1 MSKQKLFLKVFSVSQ
16 VQFYDDLS
24 ELEQYYWNEKSTRLG
39 YDDFKSSYQNKSGIY
54 AEFAKVGA
62 IGLGVLKGDEVRFKF
77 LHNGSEKD
85 LLSEFVLLI
94 NNKFSAHKYQFTGYN
109 VKEFDVPFLSRR
121 MIVSGV
127 DLPDLLQVKSE
138 KPWDYPH
145 FELMNLWKFG
155 DHKSF
160 VPLGL
165 LCGQLGVD
173 YNMILSVEELRDAYF
188 RKEIDLVEKYLQ
200 NDING
205 SIGVFRRFF

>member
-1 MSKQKLFLKVFSVSQ
+1 
-16 VQFYDDLS
+16 
-24 ELEQYYWNEKSTRLG
+24 
-39 YDDFKSSYQNKSGIY
+39 
-54 AEFAKVGA
+54 
-62 IGLGVLKGDEVRFKF
+62 
-77 LHNGSEKD
+77 
-85 LLSEFVLLI
+85 
-94 NNKFSAHKYQFTGYN
+94 
-109 VKEFDVPFLSRR
+109 

-173 YNMILSVEELRDAYF
+173 YNMILSV
-188 RKEIDLVEKYLQ
+188 KEIDLVEKYLQ